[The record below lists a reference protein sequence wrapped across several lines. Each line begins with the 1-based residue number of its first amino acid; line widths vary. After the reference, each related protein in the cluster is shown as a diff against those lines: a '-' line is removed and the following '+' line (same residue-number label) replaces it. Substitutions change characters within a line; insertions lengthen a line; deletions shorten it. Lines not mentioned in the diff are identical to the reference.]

1 MRVKTKFTKIVKN
14 NIYNKFKFF
23 KMEKTIKNTFV
34 ITLLAL
40 SIYALF
46 IGVKAYIFNNFND
59 FAGATLL
66 QIVIFFALI
75 CFKVV
80 KNQKK

>member
-1 MRVKTKFTKIVKN
+1 
-14 NIYNKFKFF
+14 
-23 KMEKTIKNTFV
+23 MEKTISNTFT

-40 SIYALF
+40 SIIGLF
-46 IGVKAYIFNNFND
+46 IGVKAYISNNFND
-59 FAGATLL
+59 FLGATIL

-75 CFKVV
+75 CLKIV

>member
-1 MRVKTKFTKIVKN
+1 
-14 NIYNKFKFF
+14 
-23 KMEKTIKNTFV
+23 MEKTLTNIFT

-40 SIYALF
+40 SIVGLF
-46 IGVKAYIFNNFND
+46 IGVKAYISNNFND
-59 FAGATLL
+59 FLGATIL

-75 CFKVV
+75 CQKIV

>member
-1 MRVKTKFTKIVKN
+1 
-14 NIYNKFKFF
+14 
-23 KMEKTIKNTFV
+23 MEKTLTNIFT

-40 SIYALF
+40 SIVGLF
-46 IGVKAYIFNNFND
+46 IGVKAYILNNFND
-59 FAGATLL
+59 FLGATIL

-75 CFKVV
+75 CLKIV